1 MRIRSSACTW
11 NVRPSVEAVSPEYV
25 RPGCDRIVGLEPSE
39 QALEY
44 ALETFPDAE
53 ITALYVVPAPRGYWG
68 AFEDPEARI
77 PDADEAKARGRELL
91 EEASATAA
99 DRDREIETE
108 LDIGEPDHVIVGR
121 ATDGEYDS
129 IVPGSHGREGVS
141 RILLGSVRKSAGFRA
156 NQNASRSD
164 DVAETVV
171 RRSPT
176 PVVVV
181 R

>member
-1 MRIRSSACTW
+1 MTERILLPYDGS
-11 NVRPSVEAVSPEYV
+11 
-25 RPGCDRIVGLEPSE
+25 EPSE

-68 AFEDPEARI
+68 SFEDPEARI
-77 PDADEAKARGRELL
+77 PDAERAKERGREFL
-91 EEASATAA
+91 EEAVATAA
-99 DRDREIETE
+99 DRDRELETE
-108 LDIGEPDHVIVGR
+108 LEIGEPDHVIVGR

-129 IVPGSHGREGVS
+129 IVLGSHGREGVS
-141 RILLGSVRKSAGFRA
+141 RILLGSV
-156 NQNASRSD
+156 
-164 DVAETVV
+164 AENVV